1 MDASEFFDIC
11 AELITGEPSADATR
25 RLHEV
30 LKLCCAEGCRRQGGA
45 FGNLFSQVDYL
56 CKLLHLSHAQT
67 RDLQDARRHT
77 NANAPVGSAD
87 WPYDIKA
94 VARLVSAVFSVDIPS
109 SLVPLLPADERQ
121 HERGLGDDVEEKLP
135 FTAFKYATGVLVF
148 YVHGHMFSFF
158 DCDNYSVITLKC
170 QPERIEDLKAQYECI
185 GNPYNES
192 PKHWIGI
199 NPETAPDELLKELTR
214 NSYEIVKAKYKKHG

>member
-1 MDASEFFDIC
+1 MMNIEEYRDFC
-11 AELITGEPSADATR
+11 
-25 RLHEV
+25 
-30 LKLCCAEGCRRQGGA
+30 
-45 FGNLFSQVDYL
+45 
-56 CKLLHLSHAQT
+56 LS
-67 RDLQDARRHT
+67 
-77 NANAPVGSAD
+77 
-87 WPYDIKA
+87 
-94 VARLVSAVFSVDIPS
+94 
-109 SLVPLLPADERQ
+109 
-121 HERGLGDDVEEKLP
+121 LGDDVEEKLP

-158 DCDNYSVITLKC
+158 DCDNFSVITLKC
-170 QPERIEDLKAQYECI
+170 KPECIEDLKAQYECI